1 MFSLGFGA
9 SVAVLKNL
17 EDKEN
22 TKGGHEGM
30 FGMFWYVLSFVNV
43 LIFGTKDLFCI
54 QDMVGR
60 RKFITDVGHSKLQ
73 SYQLLKCLSS
83 SMSPSWLPCVRTR
96 CRSLLQKMLQ
106 PWLPE
111 SFNSPWLYMFNPC
124 IQLAPGWVPSKHF
137 EILPGTNVIKDVS
150 WVRALCCL
158 WMGYLGPWFQG
169 WNGETTGA
177 STNIGM
183 RWTIRPFVASVGP
196 PRQVSQAVW
205 TSMERKRDDVHWF
218 DPERAWQ
225 VEIIGLS
232 CSEELA

>member
-1 MFSLGFGA
+1 MVFRKHFATKNTYSIEQKHSFTPFFEIRAGKISASTIGVALVEKRDVEKNPAWRVFSLGFGA

-17 EDKEN
+17 EDNEN

-43 LIFGTKDLFCI
+43 LIFGTEGVFCI
-54 QDMVGR
+54 QDMMGR
-60 RKFITDVGHSKLQ
+60 MKFITDVGHWRLQ

-124 IQLAPGWVPSKHF
+124 IQLAQDGSMQ
-137 EILPGTNVIKDVS
+137 
-150 WVRALCCL
+150 ALWHTSRYKCHQRCL
-158 WMGYLGPWFQG
+158 
-169 WNGETTGA
+169 
-177 STNIGM
+177 
-183 RWTIRPFVASVGP
+183 
-196 PRQVSQAVW
+196 
-205 TSMERKRDDVHWF
+205 
-218 DPERAWQ
+218 
-225 VEIIGLS
+225 LS
-232 CSEELA
+232 

>member
-22 TKGGHEGM
+22 TKEGHEGM

-54 QDMVGR
+54 QDMMGR
-60 RKFITDVGHSKLQ
+60 MKFITDVGHWRLQ

-124 IQLAPGWVPSKHF
+124 IQLAPGWFHASTLTYFQVQMSSKMSPELELF
-137 EILPGTNVIKDVS
+137 VVCGWGILVHDFMGETVKPLELLRILGWGGPFDVS
-150 WVRALCCL
+150 SLRLDRPGKCPKR
-158 WMGYLGPWFQG
+158 YGPQWS
-169 WNGETTGA
+169 EIEMMCID
-177 STNIGM
+177 SILK
-183 RWTIRPFVASVGP
+183 GP
-196 PRQVSQAVW
+196 D
-205 TSMERKRDDVHWF
+205 K
-218 DPERAWQ
+218 
-225 VEIIGLS
+225 
-232 CSEELA
+232 